1 MGVVVLSLALG
12 ACDSTGPTGTDHA
25 FKDEGKI
32 CLFPEGTRPD
42 QAFLPPSMSVSYGAD
57 RGLVITV
64 NAPECLSGSCDSN
77 RQAACSAVVTG
88 QTIVVTSTA
97 SFHREGKTCTL
108 DCGSLTA
115 TCTTPP
121 LPAGTYLIQHG
132 TRSLPLTVPS
142 STVPPCAG
150 QGP

>member
-1 MGVVVLSLALG
+1 MGVVVLSLGLG
-12 ACDSTGPTGTDHA
+12 ACGVTEPGGTDHS
-25 FKDEGKI
+25 FKDQGRI
-32 CLFPEGTRPD
+32 CLFPEGAQPG
-42 QAFLPPSMSVSYGAD
+42 QVFLPPTMSASYGAD
-57 RGLVITV
+57 RGLVIMV
-64 NAPECLSGSCDSN
+64 QAPECLSGSCDKD
-77 RQAACSAVVTG
+77 RRAECSASVMG
-88 QTIVVTSTA
+88 QVIVVTSTA
-97 SFHREGKTCTL
+97 SFRTEGKTCTL

-132 TRSLPLTVPS
+132 GKTLPLTVPS